1 MKTIAVIGGG
11 AAGMLAAISAAESG
25 ARVILLEKNEK
36 TGKKLYITGKG
47 RCNVTNACDDTQ
59 LFLEHIRHNPYFM
72 YSALYAFTN
81 LDMMEYLER
90 CGLRL
95 KVERGQRVFQA
106 SDKSSDVIRTLQA
119 QLAEYGVDVRL
130 HTAVR
135 HLLIEDGRAAGV
147 RTERGDTIKADAV
160 IIACGGL
167 SYPST
172 GSTGDGYRLAEEA
185 GHSVTSLT
193 PSLVPLIVRET
204 YCSQLMGLSLKNVT
218 LTLQDSRKKKF
229 YEGFG
234 EMMFTHFGIT
244 GPIVLTAS
252 TYIQKPLK
260 SGPVSGAINLKPAL
274 TPVQLDKRLQRD
286 FEKNINRN
294 IGNSLGALLPASLI
308 PVILA
313 LSEIDPQKKVHE
325 ITRQER
331 HRLAGCI
338 QGMPLTV
345 TGTADFSQAII
356 TQGGINVKEIDSST
370 MESRLVRGLYFAGEV
385 LDVDA
390 ETGGYN
396 LQIAWSTGRLA
407 GLSAAQEE

>member
-95 KVERGQRVFQA
+95 KVERGQRVFPA

-185 GHSVTSLT
+185 DRKSV
-193 PSLVPLIVRET
+193 V
-204 YCSQLMGLSLKNVT
+204 
-218 LTLQDSRKKKF
+218 
-229 YEGFG
+229 
-234 EMMFTHFGIT
+234 
-244 GPIVLTAS
+244 
-252 TYIQKPLK
+252 
-260 SGPVSGAINLKPAL
+260 
-274 TPVQLDKRLQRD
+274 
-286 FEKNINRN
+286 
-294 IGNSLGALLPASLI
+294 
-308 PVILA
+308 
-313 LSEIDPQKKVHE
+313 
-325 ITRQER
+325 
-331 HRLAGCI
+331 
-338 QGMPLTV
+338 
-345 TGTADFSQAII
+345 
-356 TQGGINVKEIDSST
+356 
-370 MESRLVRGLYFAGEV
+370 
-385 LDVDA
+385 
-390 ETGGYN
+390 
-396 LQIAWSTGRLA
+396 
-407 GLSAAQEE
+407 